1 MLFQLLEIVAPVF
14 ICTAIGYAW
23 IKAGL
28 SSDTTL
34 ASALVLNIGTPCLV
48 FYTLTSINLDPAA
61 FGEMAIAALGVL
73 AGALVVSWAM
83 LAMVKLPQRSFLP
96 SLILPN
102 MGNMGLPLALFAF
115 GEKGLALAIAL
126 FSIIAIAQFT
136 LGLGIAAGSMTFKV
150 ALRQPILYAVALA
163 LVFMSGDLTPPKWIL
178 ETTKLLGG
186 ITIPLLLITLGI
198 TLGQI
203 KMGTVKRALP
213 LAVFRLASGF
223 VIGILV
229 AEVLGLEGIA
239 RGVVIL
245 QSSMPVA
252 VFSYLFALTFD
263 QHPEDVAS
271 LTMISTLLTFATLPA
286 LLWFVI

>member
-1 MLFQLLEIVAPVF
+1 MLLQLLEIVAPVF
-14 ICTAIGYAW
+14 ICTAIGYGW

-28 SSDTTL
+28 PSDTTL

-48 FYTLTSINLDPAA
+48 FYTLTAINLDPAA
-61 FGEMAIAALGVL
+61 FGEMAIAALAVL
-73 AGALVVSWAM
+73 AGALAVSWAM
-83 LAMVKLPQRSFLP
+83 LAMVRLPQRSFLP
-96 SLILPN
+96 ALILPN

-150 ALRQPILYAVALA
+150 AVRQPILYAVAVA
-163 LVFMSGDLTPPKWIL
+163 LVFMSGDMTPPKWIL

-203 KMGTVKRALP
+203 KMGSLKRALP
-213 LAVFRLASGF
+213 LSVFRLASGF
-223 VIGILV
+223 VVGILV
-229 AEVLGLEGIA
+229 AELMGLEGMA
-239 RGVVIL
+239 KGVVIL

-252 VFSYLFALTFD
+252 VFSYLFAVTFKQD
-263 QHPEDVAS
+263 PEDVAS